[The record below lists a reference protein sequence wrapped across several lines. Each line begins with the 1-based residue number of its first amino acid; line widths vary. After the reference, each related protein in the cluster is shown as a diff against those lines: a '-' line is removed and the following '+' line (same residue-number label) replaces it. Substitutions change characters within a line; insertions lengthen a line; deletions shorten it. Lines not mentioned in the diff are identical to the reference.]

1 MKILI
6 DTNVLIDYLMRRV
19 PYSDNAEKI
28 IFLCKNM
35 QIKGC
40 MAAHSVMNILYIL
53 CKEMTLSERKSI
65 ILCLAEFIEIVGID
79 RKKIINVLNDELFD
93 DVEDCLQTECA
104 KAFTAD
110 YIVTRN
116 IKGFENSAVPVIL
129 PDEFLKKVKL

>member
-19 PYSDNAEKI
+19 PYSDDAEKI
-28 IFLCKNM
+28 MFLCKNM
-35 QIKGC
+35 QVKGC

-53 CKEMTLSERKSI
+53 RKEMTLDEQKKFLLYLS
-65 ILCLAEFIEIVGID
+65 EFIEIIGID
-79 RKKIINVLNDELFD
+79 RRKILYVLNDYLFS

-104 KAFTAD
+104 KDFSAD

-116 IKGFENSAVPVIL
+116 IKDFENSAVPAIL
-129 PDEFLKKVKL
+129 PEEFLKKVIV